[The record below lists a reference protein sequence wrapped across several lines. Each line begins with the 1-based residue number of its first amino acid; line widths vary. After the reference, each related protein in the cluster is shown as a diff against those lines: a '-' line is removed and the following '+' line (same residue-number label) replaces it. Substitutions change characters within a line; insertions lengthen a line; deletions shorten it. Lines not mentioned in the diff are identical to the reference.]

1 MASSTEIVRS
11 SMSGA
16 VRPERRYGRGRRCPI
31 CNGAD
36 SDARGVEQRCHG
48 FLSADGYAHCSREE
62 HAGALKLSE
71 GSKTYGHRLA
81 GPCGCGTMHGETTPP
96 EPSSASGPRWL
107 RRIVAKYDYRGE
119 SGALVYQVVRFEP
132 KGFRQ
137 RRPDPNGGE
146 RWIWNLNG
154 TRRVLYRLDHI
165 LEADP
170 ERVVYVVEGE
180 KDVEALVTLGLLAT
194 CNPGGAGKW
203 HYVADCAGTALR
215 GRRVVVIADA
225 DEPGRQHAADVEA
238 RLRGVAASVRV
249 IEPRRGKG
257 AADWIKAGGTVEEIE
272 ATAAKAPAD
281 LASDAPVVGPTTT
294 DKPRWHRASDLV
306 GVIMAHAS
314 EPWAKFT
321 LGGEELVSVRR
332 GGNIVIMGPTGSGK
346 SSLVCS
352 LLIEYARDQGPVV
365 VMSRELPA
373 DEFMARAIG
382 MQCDASWPDVLRGR
396 VRIEDMRRVAD
407 LPRMFIADRKDATLA
422 RLAAMIR
429 AAQAEYPD
437 QLVLVAIDYVQIVE
451 SSEKDARSKVADV
464 IARIDDALREH
475 GCVGV
480 LISQMSRAKA
490 REARGGDALG
500 ADSTDGGAESA
511 AIERAATVTLSI
523 GKSGP
528 TRDDGTC
535 AVELNIGKH
544 RMGGGD
550 KVIPASYDG
559 RTGRWRLAGE
569 ARPAA
574 EVKAEREGKRDSALV
589 EAALLA
595 MVEGAAAAEEPV
607 TREQLGEMAV
617 ARMGKC
623 PRSVARTATAK
634 ALTTGQ
640 LAEVQRKQPHSRA
653 WLISTPRKAA
663 DKGIPLA
670 NGGPS

>member
-1 MASSTEIVRS
+1 
-11 SMSGA
+11 MSGA
-16 VRPERRYGRGRRCPI
+16 VHAERRYVRGRRCPI

-36 SDARGVEQRCHG
+36 SDSRGAERRCHG
-48 FLSADGYAHCSREE
+48 FLSADGYAHCSRDE
-62 HAGALKLSE
+62 HAGTLKLSE
-71 GSKTYGHRLA
+71 GSNTYGHRLA
-81 GPCGCGTMHGETTPP
+81 GPCGCGTMHGEATPP
-96 EPSSASGPRWL
+96 EASAASGRRSL
-107 RRIVAKYDYRGE
+107 GRIVAEYDYHNE
-119 SGALVYQVVRFEP
+119 SGALVYQVVRFDP
-132 KGFRQ
+132 KAFRQ
-137 RRPDPNGGE
+137 RRPAPNGGE
-146 RWIWNLNG
+146 RWIWDLKG
-154 TRRVLYRLDHI
+154 TRRVLYHLDRVI
-165 LEADP
+165 EADP

-180 KDVEALVTLGLLAT
+180 KDVEALEALGLVAT
-194 CNPGGAGKW
+194 CNPQGAGKW
-203 HYVADCAGTALR
+203 SKVADCASTALK

-225 DEPGRQHAADVEA
+225 DDVGRRHAADVETQ
-238 RLRGVAASVRV
+238 LRGVAASVRV
-249 IEPRRGKG
+249 IEPPRGKD
-257 AADWIKAGGTVEEIE
+257 AADWITAGGTVEEIE
-272 ATAAKAPAD
+272 ATAASAAAEV
-281 LASDAPVVGPTTT
+281 ASDAPVVGPTTT
-294 DKPRWHRASDLV
+294 DKPRWHRAPDLV
-306 GVIMAHAS
+306 GLIMARAS

-407 LPRMFIADRKDATLA
+407 LARMFIADRKHATL
-422 RLAAMIR
+422 RGLAAMIQ
-429 AAQAEYPD
+429 AAQAEFPD
-437 QLVLVAIDYVQIVE
+437 QLVLVAIDYVQIME
-451 SSEKDARSKVADV
+451 SSGRDARSKVADV
-464 IARIDDALREH
+464 IAQIDDALREH

-490 REARGGDALG
+490 REARGGDGLG

-574 EVKAEREGKRDSALV
+574 EVKAERD
-589 EAALLA
+589 AANENAKLRNAKLA
-595 MVEGAAAAEEPV
+595 IAGAA
-607 TREQLGEMAV
+607 
-617 ARMGKC
+617 
-623 PRSVARTATAK
+623 
-634 ALTTGQ
+634 
-640 LAEVQRKQPHSRA
+640 
-653 WLISTPRKAA
+653 RKAA
-663 DKGIPLA
+663 EPQTRAGLGRLAGVGNAATRTAAINALLDDGELVEVQQRANPRGPLA
-670 NGGPS
+670 WKVWDRERAVTARVPIVQSDSGPGGG